1 LSHFSPSNI
10 CRLETFFIYFG
21 SPFYLFRISIL
32 FISDL
37 HFIYFGVA
45 KKYGKM
51 DIDKTLLQYS
61 PPIYLWADEKKYG
74 KWNN

>member
-51 DIDKTLLQYS
+51 DIDKTLLWAADLFMGRQFF
-61 PPIYLWADEKKYG
+61 PPA
-74 KWNN
+74 N

>member
-1 LSHFSPSNI
+1 
-10 CRLETFFIYFG
+10 
-21 SPFYLFRISIL
+21 
-32 FISDL
+32 
-37 HFIYFGVA
+37 
-45 KKYGKM
+45 M